1 MPFKIIRNDITKVRA
16 DAIVNTANPE
26 PVFAR
31 GTDQAIYQAAGKG
44 KLLRERKKIGS
55 IAAGEVA
62 VTPAFNLHA
71 KYIIHTVG
79 PVWVDGNHRELE
91 LLASCYRKSLL
102 IARQLNCR
110 SIAFP
115 LISTGVYGFPKDKA
129 LDIAL
134 GEFSSFLAPSDD
146 AADGVSDPGSEEEM
160 DITLVV
166 FDRKAFDLSSAL
178 TAGVEQYIDENYVNA
193 RHLEEYGTGFSRREE
208 RVFDAA
214 EHRSRSLFDRL
225 PFGRRRSGRPV
236 SGRSSDYGTEGSAPP
251 SWGYREEPLGEYS
264 VEENKL
270 DEDFP
275 DTDFLHLDSLQ
286 EPFPH
291 EDSLKENSLYEHSPK
306 EDFLKEDSPY
316 EHSLKEH
323 SLKEDSPYS
332 EEREKP
338 IPVPAYRRSSKK
350 DFESRPSKAAE
361 SLPAYSAHGQR
372 PEREP
377 CAGQSVHPADAQ
389 PVHESARPP
398 KKKQLSVH
406 PSSARPSAAAG
417 RQPRSLQDVISQAGE
432 TFQESLLRMIDERG
446 FSDSQVYKRANIDRR
461 LFSKIRSNRE
471 YSPKRQTAVSLALAL
486 ELNMDETRDF
496 LGKAGIA
503 LSPSSKFDLIISYCI
518 QNRIYDIIR
527 INAIL
532 FDYGQP
538 LLGA

>member
-1 MPFKIIRNDITKVRA
+1 MPFKIIRNDITKVHA

-26 PVFAR
+26 PVFDR

-44 KLLRERKKIGS
+44 KLLRERKKIGR

-102 IARQLNCR
+102 IARQLECR

-134 GEFSSFLAPSDD
+134 GEFSSFLAPSED
-146 AADGVSDPGSEEEM
+146 AADGGSDSGSDSGLDSGLKEEM

-166 FDRKAFDLSSAL
+166 FDRKAFDLSSNL
-178 TAGVEQYIDENYVNA
+178 TAGVEQYIDENYVDD
-193 RHLEEYGTGFSRREE
+193 RHIEEYGTSYHSREKGNSAGPE
-208 RVFDAA
+208 
-214 EHRSRSLFDRL
+214 
-225 PFGRRRSGRPV
+225 RRRRPVFERLSFPKRQSGRPV
-236 SGRSSDYGTEGSAPP
+236 PGTSSEYGTGGSAPH
-251 SWGYREEPLGEYS
+251 SWGQREE
-264 VEENKL
+264 
-270 DEDFP
+270 FP
-275 DTDFLHLDSLQ
+275 
-286 EPFPH
+286 
-291 EDSLKENSLYEHSPK
+291 
-306 EDFLKEDSPY
+306 
-316 EHSLKEH
+316 
-323 SLKEDSPYS
+323 
-332 EEREKP
+332 EKP
-338 IPVPAYRRSSKK
+338 LQH
-350 DFESRPSKAAE
+350 AE
-361 SLPAYSAHGQR
+361 SLQD
-372 PEREP
+372 
-377 CAGQSVHPADAQ
+377 V
-389 PVHESARPP
+389 
-398 KKKQLSVH
+398 
-406 PSSARPSAAAG
+406 SSPYTENRKGYRPSITGGLQA
-417 RQPRSLQDVISQAGE
+417 RSLQDVISQAGE

-446 FSDSQVYKRANIDRR
+446 LNDTQVYKRANIDRR

-486 ELNMDETRDF
+486 ELNMDETRDL
-496 LGKAGIA
+496 LGRAGIA
-503 LSPSSKFDLIISYCI
+503 LSCSSKFDLIISYCI
-518 QNRIYDIIR
+518 QNGIYDIIR

>member
-26 PVFAR
+26 PFFDR
-31 GTDQAIYQAAGKG
+31 GTDQAIYQAAGRE
-44 KLLRERKKIGS
+44 KLLRERKKIGR

-102 IARQLNCR
+102 IARQLECR

-166 FDRKAFDLSSAL
+166 FDRKAFDLSSNLA
-178 TAGVEQYIDENYVNA
+178 AGVEQYIDENYVDA
-193 RHLEEYGTGFSRREE
+193 RHIEEYGTSYPYRKEGNSAASE
-208 RVFDAA
+208 R
-214 EHRSRSLFDRL
+214 
-225 PFGRRRSGRPV
+225 RRRSVFERLSFGKRQPGRPV
-236 SGRSSDYGTEGSAPP
+236 SGTSSEYGTGAAVPP
-251 SWGYREEPLGEYS
+251 SWGQREESPGDYLH
-264 VEENKL
+264 EENLIEENLPEENLLEKNIFEEKPPEKDIFEGDL
-270 DEDFP
+270 PEGDLLEGDLLEEDFFHADSVQEP
-275 DTDFLHLDSLQ
+275 LQHIESPHKPFQRAESLQ
-286 EPFPH
+286 
-291 EDSLKENSLYEHSPK
+291 DVS
-306 EDFLKEDSPY
+306 SPY
-316 EHSLKEH
+316 AENRKG
-323 SLKEDSPYS
+323 
-332 EEREKP
+332 
-338 IPVPAYRRSSKK
+338 
-350 DFESRPSKAAE
+350 SRPSVTGGMQA
-361 SLPAYSAHGQR
+361 
-372 PEREP
+372 
-377 CAGQSVHPADAQ
+377 
-389 PVHESARPP
+389 
-398 KKKQLSVH
+398 
-406 PSSARPSAAAG
+406 
-417 RQPRSLQDVISQAGE
+417 RSLQDVISQAGE

-446 FSDSQVYKRANIDRR
+446 LDDTQVYKRANIDRR
-461 LFSKIRSNRE
+461 LFSKIRSNKE
-471 YSPKRQTAVSLALAL
+471 YNPKRQTAVSLALAL
-486 ELNMDETRDF
+486 ELNMDETRDL
-496 LGKAGIA
+496 LGRAGIA
-503 LSPSSKFDLIISYCI
+503 LSCSSKFDLIISYCI
-518 QNRIYDIIR
+518 QNGIYDIIR

>member
-1 MPFKIIRNDITKVRA
+1 MPFKIIRNDITKVHA

-26 PVFAR
+26 PVFDR

-44 KLLRERKKIGS
+44 KLLRERKKIGR

-102 IARQLNCR
+102 IARQLECR

-134 GEFSSFLAPSDD
+134 GEFSSFLAPSED
-146 AADGVSDPGSEEEM
+146 AADGGSDSGSDSGLDSGLKEEM

-166 FDRKAFDLSSAL
+166 FDRKAFDLSSNL
-178 TAGVEQYIDENYVNA
+178 TAGVEQYIDENYVDD
-193 RHLEEYGTGFSRREE
+193 RHIEEYGTSYHSREKGNSAGPE
-208 RVFDAA
+208 
-214 EHRSRSLFDRL
+214 
-225 PFGRRRSGRPV
+225 RRRRSVFERLSFPKRQSGRPV
-236 SGRSSDYGTEGSAPP
+236 PGTSSEYGTGGSAPH
-251 SWGYREEPLGEYS
+251 SWGQREE
-264 VEENKL
+264 
-270 DEDFP
+270 FP
-275 DTDFLHLDSLQ
+275 
-286 EPFPH
+286 
-291 EDSLKENSLYEHSPK
+291 
-306 EDFLKEDSPY
+306 
-316 EHSLKEH
+316 
-323 SLKEDSPYS
+323 
-332 EEREKP
+332 EKP
-338 IPVPAYRRSSKK
+338 LQH
-350 DFESRPSKAAE
+350 AE
-361 SLPAYSAHGQR
+361 SLQD
-372 PEREP
+372 
-377 CAGQSVHPADAQ
+377 V
-389 PVHESARPP
+389 
-398 KKKQLSVH
+398 
-406 PSSARPSAAAG
+406 SSPYTENRKGYRPSITGGLQA
-417 RQPRSLQDVISQAGE
+417 RSLQDVISQAGE

-446 FSDSQVYKRANIDRR
+446 LNDTQVYKRANIDRR

-486 ELNMDETRDF
+486 ELNMDETRDL
-496 LGKAGIA
+496 LGRAGIA
-503 LSPSSKFDLIISYCI
+503 LSCSSKFDLIISYCI
-518 QNRIYDIIR
+518 QNGIYDIIR

>member
-1 MPFKIIRNDITKVRA
+1 MPFKIIRNDITKVHA

-26 PVFAR
+26 PVFDR

-44 KLLRERKKIGS
+44 KLLRERKKIGR

-102 IARQLNCR
+102 IARQLECR

-134 GEFSSFLAPSDD
+134 GEFSSFLAPSED
-146 AADGVSDPGSEEEM
+146 AADGGSDSGSDSGLKEEM

-166 FDRKAFDLSSAL
+166 FDRKAFDLSSNL
-178 TAGVEQYIDENYVNA
+178 TAGVEQYIDENYVDD
-193 RHLEEYGTGFSRREE
+193 RHIEEYGTSYHSREKGNSAGPE
-208 RVFDAA
+208 
-214 EHRSRSLFDRL
+214 
-225 PFGRRRSGRPV
+225 RRRRSVFERLSFPKRQSGRPV
-236 SGRSSDYGTEGSAPP
+236 PGTSSEYGTGGSAPH
-251 SWGYREEPLGEYS
+251 SWGQREE
-264 VEENKL
+264 
-270 DEDFP
+270 FP
-275 DTDFLHLDSLQ
+275 
-286 EPFPH
+286 
-291 EDSLKENSLYEHSPK
+291 
-306 EDFLKEDSPY
+306 
-316 EHSLKEH
+316 
-323 SLKEDSPYS
+323 
-332 EEREKP
+332 EKP
-338 IPVPAYRRSSKK
+338 LQH
-350 DFESRPSKAAE
+350 AE
-361 SLPAYSAHGQR
+361 SLQD
-372 PEREP
+372 
-377 CAGQSVHPADAQ
+377 V
-389 PVHESARPP
+389 
-398 KKKQLSVH
+398 
-406 PSSARPSAAAG
+406 SSPYTENRKGYRPSITGGLQA
-417 RQPRSLQDVISQAGE
+417 RSLQDVISQAGE

-446 FSDSQVYKRANIDRR
+446 LNDTQVYKRANIDRR

-486 ELNMDETRDF
+486 ELNMDETRDL
-496 LGKAGIA
+496 LGRAGIA
-503 LSPSSKFDLIISYCI
+503 LSCSSKFDLIISYCI
-518 QNRIYDIIR
+518 QNGIYDIIR

>member
-1 MPFKIIRNDITKVRA
+1 MPFKIIRNDITKVHA

-26 PVFAR
+26 PVFDR

-44 KLLRERKKIGS
+44 KLLRERKKIGR

-102 IARQLNCR
+102 IARQLECR

-134 GEFSSFLAPSDD
+134 GEFSSFLAPSED
-146 AADGVSDPGSEEEM
+146 AADGGSDSGSDSVSDSGSDSGLKEEM

-166 FDRKAFDLSSAL
+166 FDRKAFDLSSNL
-178 TAGVEQYIDENYVNA
+178 TAGVEQYIDENYVDD
-193 RHLEEYGTGFSRREE
+193 RHIEEYGTSYHSREKGNSAGPE
-208 RVFDAA
+208 
-214 EHRSRSLFDRL
+214 
-225 PFGRRRSGRPV
+225 RRRRSVFERLSFPKRQSGRPV
-236 SGRSSDYGTEGSAPP
+236 PGTSSEYGTGGSAPH
-251 SWGYREEPLGEYS
+251 SWGQREEFPEKPLQHAE
-264 VEENKL
+264 
-270 DEDFP
+270 
-275 DTDFLHLDSLQ
+275 SLQ
-286 EPFPH
+286 
-291 EDSLKENSLYEHSPK
+291 DVS
-306 EDFLKEDSPY
+306 SPY
-316 EHSLKEH
+316 TENRKG
-323 SLKEDSPYS
+323 
-332 EEREKP
+332 
-338 IPVPAYRRSSKK
+338 
-350 DFESRPSKAAE
+350 SRPSITGGLQA
-361 SLPAYSAHGQR
+361 
-372 PEREP
+372 
-377 CAGQSVHPADAQ
+377 
-389 PVHESARPP
+389 
-398 KKKQLSVH
+398 
-406 PSSARPSAAAG
+406 
-417 RQPRSLQDVISQAGE
+417 RSLQDVISQAGE

-446 FSDSQVYKRANIDRR
+446 LNDTQVYKRANIDRR

-486 ELNMDETRDF
+486 ELNMDETRDL
-496 LGKAGIA
+496 LGRAGIA
-503 LSPSSKFDLIISYCI
+503 LSCSSKFDLIISYCI
-518 QNRIYDIIR
+518 QNGIYDIIR